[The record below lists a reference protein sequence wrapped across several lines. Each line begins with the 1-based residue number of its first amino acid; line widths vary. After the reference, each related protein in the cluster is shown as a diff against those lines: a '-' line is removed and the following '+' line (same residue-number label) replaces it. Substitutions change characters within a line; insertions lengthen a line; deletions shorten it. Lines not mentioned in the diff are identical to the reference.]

1 MTKKLYRSRTN
12 SMIAG
17 VCGGLAE
24 YFDIDASLVRVG
36 AVLFTLAWGSGL
48 LAYVILWLIV
58 AQKPLESSVM
68 ESEGGQKEAVKAD
81 ESNELERDKGVL
93 FVGIILTV
101 LGVLLLMNN
110 YLSFAWLSF
119 RRLWPLLIIF
129 VGLMIIMKGS
139 GSKGDE
145 SQLD

>member
-1 MTKKLYRSRTN
+1 MTKKLYRSRTD

-24 YFDIDASLVRVG
+24 YFDIDTSLVRVG

-48 LAYVILWLIV
+48 LAYVVLWLIV
-58 AQKPLESSVM
+58 PQKPLESSVA
-68 ESEGGQKEAVKAD
+68 ESEGQRGASVGVTEPDK
-81 ESNELERDKGVL
+81 SERDKGVL

-110 YLSFAWLSF
+110 YISFAWLSF

-129 VGLMIIMKGS
+129 VGLIIIMKGS
-139 GSKGDE
+139 GSKSDE
-145 SQLD
+145 S

>member
-1 MTKKLYRSRTN
+1 MTKKLYRSRTE

-36 AVLFTLAWGSGL
+36 AVLLTLAWGSGL
-48 LAYVILWLIV
+48 LAYVILWLV
-58 AQKPLESSVM
+58 VTQKPLESSVL
-68 ESEGGQKEAVKAD
+68 ESEGEQKATVETT
-81 ESNELERDKGVL
+81 ESDKSEKDKGVL

-110 YLSFAWLSF
+110 YISFAWLSF
-119 RRLWPLLIIF
+119 RRLWPLLIVF

-145 SQLD
+145 S

>member
-1 MTKKLYRSRTN
+1 MTKKLYRSRTD

-17 VCGGLAE
+17 VCGGLAK
-24 YFDIDASLVRVG
+24 YFDIDTSLVRVG

-58 AQKPLESSVM
+58 PQKPLESSVT
-68 ESEGGQKEAVKAD
+68 ESEGERIATVEAAEPDK
-81 ESNELERDKGVL
+81 SERDKGVL

-101 LGVLLLMNN
+101 LGALLLMNN

-129 VGLMIIMKGS
+129 VGLIIIMKGS
-139 GSKGDE
+139 GSKSDE
-145 SQLD
+145 S

>member
-1 MTKKLYRSRTN
+1 MTKKLYRSRTD

-129 VGLMIIMKGS
+129 VGLMIIMRGS

-145 SQLD
+145 S

>member
-1 MTKKLYRSRTN
+1 MTKKLYRSRTE

-36 AVLFTLAWGSGL
+36 AVLLTLAWGSGL
-48 LAYVILWLIV
+48 LAYVVLWLV
-58 AQKPLESSVM
+58 VTQKPLESSVL
-68 ESEGGQKEAVKAD
+68 ESEGEQKATVETT
-81 ESNELERDKGVL
+81 ESDKSERDKGVL

-110 YLSFAWLSF
+110 YISFAWLSF

-145 SQLD
+145 S

>member
-1 MTKKLYRSRTN
+1 MTKKLYRSRTD

-36 AVLFTLAWGSGL
+36 AVLLTLAWGSGI

-58 AQKPLESSVM
+58 TQKSLESSVM
-68 ESEGGQKEAVKAD
+68 ESEGEPKATVEVTEPD
-81 ESNELERDKGVL
+81 KSERDKGVL

-101 LGVLLLMNN
+101 LGALLLMNN

-145 SQLD
+145 S

>member
-1 MTKKLYRSRTN
+1 MTKKLYRSRTE

-36 AVLFTLAWGSGL
+36 AVLLTLAWGSGL
-48 LAYVILWLIV
+48 LAYVILWLV
-58 AQKPLESSVM
+58 VTQKPLESSIM
-68 ESEGGQKEAVKAD
+68 ESEGEQKATVETT
-81 ESNELERDKGVL
+81 ESDKSERDKGVL

-110 YLSFAWLSF
+110 YISFAWLSF
-119 RRLWPLLIIF
+119 RRLWPLVIIF

-139 GSKGDE
+139 GSKNDE
-145 SQLD
+145 S

>member
-1 MTKKLYRSRTN
+1 MTKKLYRSRTD

-68 ESEGGQKEAVKAD
+68 ESEGGQKDAVEAG

-145 SQLD
+145 S

>member
-1 MTKKLYRSRTN
+1 MTKKLYRSRTD

-48 LAYVILWLIV
+48 LAYVILWLV
-58 AQKPLESSVM
+58 VTQKPLESSVT
-68 ESEGGQKEAVKAD
+68 ESEGEQKATDEASEPDK
-81 ESNELERDKGVL
+81 LERDKGIM

-101 LGVLLLMNN
+101 LGALLLMNN
-110 YLSFAWLSF
+110 YISFAWLSF

-129 VGLMIIMKGS
+129 IGLMIIMKGS
-139 GSKGDE
+139 GSRGDE
-145 SQLD
+145 S

>member
-1 MTKKLYRSRTN
+1 MTKKLYRSRTE

-24 YFDIDASLVRVG
+24 YFDIDVSLVRVG
-36 AVLFTLAWGSGL
+36 AVLLTLAWGSGL

-58 AQKPLESSVM
+58 TQKPLESSVM
-68 ESEGGQKEAVKAD
+68 ESEGEQKATVETT
-81 ESNELERDKGVL
+81 ESDKSERDKGVL
-93 FVGIILTV
+93 FVGVILTV

-110 YLSFAWLSF
+110 YISFAWLSF

-129 VGLMIIMKGS
+129 VGLMIVMKGS
-139 GSKGDE
+139 GSKSDE
-145 SQLD
+145 S

>member
-1 MTKKLYRSRTN
+1 MTKKLYRSRTD

-24 YFDIDASLVRVG
+24 YFDIDTSLVRVG

-48 LAYVILWLIV
+48 LAYVVLWLIV
-58 AQKPLESSVM
+58 PQKPLESSVA
-68 ESEGGQKEAVKAD
+68 ESEAQRGATVGVTEPDK
-81 ESNELERDKGVL
+81 SERDKGVL

-110 YLSFAWLSF
+110 YISFAWLSF

-129 VGLMIIMKGS
+129 VGLIIIMKGS
-139 GSKGDE
+139 GSKSDE
-145 SQLD
+145 S

>member
-1 MTKKLYRSRTN
+1 MTKKLYRSRTD

-24 YFDIDASLVRVG
+24 YFDIDTSLVRVG
-36 AVLFTLAWGSGL
+36 AVLFTLAWGSGI
-48 LAYVILWLIV
+48 LAYVVLWLIV
-58 AQKPLESSVM
+58 PQKSLESSVM
-68 ESEGGQKEAVKAD
+68 KSEGEQKVTVKATEPD
-81 ESNELERDKGVL
+81 KSERDKGVL

-101 LGVLLLMNN
+101 LGALLLMNN

-129 VGLMIIMKGS
+129 IGLIIIMKGS
-139 GSKGDE
+139 GSKSDE
-145 SQLD
+145 S

>member
-1 MTKKLYRSRTN
+1 MTKKLYRSRTD

-81 ESNELERDKGVL
+81 GSNELERDKGVL

-110 YLSFAWLSF
+110 YISFAWLSF
-119 RRLWPLLIIF
+119 RRLWPLLIVF

-145 SQLD
+145 S

>member
-1 MTKKLYRSRTN
+1 MTKKLYRSRTD

-48 LAYVILWLIV
+48 LAYVILWLV
-58 AQKPLESSVM
+58 VTQKPLESSVM
-68 ESEGGQKEAVKAD
+68 ESEGEQKVTDEASEPDK
-81 ESNELERDKGVL
+81 LERDKGIM

-101 LGVLLLMNN
+101 LGALLLMNN
-110 YLSFAWLSF
+110 YISFAWLSF

-129 VGLMIIMKGS
+129 IGLMIIMKGS
-139 GSKGDE
+139 GSRGDE
-145 SQLD
+145 S

>member
-1 MTKKLYRSRTN
+1 MTKKLYRSRTE

-36 AVLFTLAWGSGL
+36 AVLLTLAWGSGL
-48 LAYVILWLIV
+48 LAYVILWLV
-58 AQKPLESSVM
+58 VTQKPLESSVL
-68 ESEGGQKEAVKAD
+68 ESEGEQKATVETT
-81 ESNELERDKGVL
+81 ESDKSEKDKGVL
-93 FVGIILTV
+93 FVGVILTV

-110 YLSFAWLSF
+110 YISFAWLSF

-129 VGLMIIMKGS
+129 VGLMIVMKGS

-145 SQLD
+145 S

>member
-1 MTKKLYRSRTN
+1 MTKKLYRSRTE

-24 YFDIDASLVRVG
+24 YFDIDASLVRIG
-36 AVLFTLAWGSGL
+36 AVLLTLAWGSGL

-58 AQKPLESSVM
+58 TQKPLESSVL
-68 ESEGGQKEAVKAD
+68 ESEGEQKATVETT
-81 ESNELERDKGVL
+81 ESDKSERDKGVL

-110 YLSFAWLSF
+110 YISFAWLSL

-129 VGLMIIMKGS
+129 VGLMIVMKGS

-145 SQLD
+145 S

>member
-68 ESEGGQKEAVKAD
+68 ESEGGQKETVKAD
-81 ESNELERDKGVL
+81 ESDELERDKGVL

-145 SQLD
+145 S

>member
-1 MTKKLYRSRTN
+1 MTKKLYRSRTD

-58 AQKPLESSVM
+58 AQKPLESSVL

-81 ESNELERDKGVL
+81 ESNGLERDKGVL

-145 SQLD
+145 S

>member
-36 AVLFTLAWGSGL
+36 AVLFTLAWGSGI

-68 ESEGGQKEAVKAD
+68 ESEGGQKETVKAD
-81 ESNELERDKGVL
+81 ESNGLERDKGVL

-145 SQLD
+145 S

>member
-1 MTKKLYRSRTN
+1 MTKKLYRSRTD

-36 AVLFTLAWGSGL
+36 AVLFTLAWGSGI

-101 LGVLLLMNN
+101 LGFLLLMNN

-145 SQLD
+145 S

>member
-1 MTKKLYRSRTN
+1 MTKKLYRSRTE

-58 AQKPLESSVM
+58 AQRPLESSVM
-68 ESEGGQKEAVKAD
+68 ESEGGQKEAINAD
-81 ESNELERDKGVL
+81 ESNGVEREKGVL

-110 YLSFAWLSF
+110 YISFAWLSF

-139 GSKGDE
+139 GGKGDE
-145 SQLD
+145 S

>member
-1 MTKKLYRSRTN
+1 MTKKLYRSRTD

-145 SQLD
+145 SKLD

>member
-1 MTKKLYRSRTN
+1 MTKKLYRSRSD

-24 YFDIDASLVRVG
+24 YFDIDTSLVRVG

-48 LAYVILWLIV
+48 LAYVVLWLIV
-58 AQKPLESSVM
+58 PQKPLESSVM
-68 ESEGGQKEAVKAD
+68 ESKGERGRTVGVTEPDK
-81 ESNELERDKGVL
+81 SERDKGVL

-110 YLSFAWLSF
+110 YISFAWLSF

-129 VGLMIIMKGS
+129 VGLIIIMKGS
-139 GSKGDE
+139 GSKSDE
-145 SQLD
+145 S

>member
-1 MTKKLYRSRTN
+1 MTKKLYRSRTD

-24 YFDIDASLVRVG
+24 YFDIDTSLVRVG
-36 AVLFTLAWGSGL
+36 AVLFTLAWGSGI

-58 AQKPLESSVM
+58 PQKSLESSVV
-68 ESEGGQKEAVKAD
+68 ESEGEQKVTVKATEPD
-81 ESNELERDKGVL
+81 KSERDKGVL

-101 LGVLLLMNN
+101 LGALLLMNN

-129 VGLMIIMKGS
+129 VGLIIIMKGS
-139 GSKGDE
+139 GSKSDE
-145 SQLD
+145 S

>member
-1 MTKKLYRSRTN
+1 MTKKLYRSRTD

-36 AVLFTLAWGSGL
+36 AVLLTLAWGSGI
-48 LAYVILWLIV
+48 LAYVILWLI
-58 AQKPLESSVM
+58 APQKSLESSVM
-68 ESEGGQKEAVKAD
+68 ESEGEPKATVEVTEPD
-81 ESNELERDKGVL
+81 KSERDKGVL

-101 LGVLLLMNN
+101 LGALLLMNN

-145 SQLD
+145 S

>member
-1 MTKKLYRSRTN
+1 MTKKLYRSRTE

-24 YFDIDASLVRVG
+24 YFDIDASLVRIG
-36 AVLFTLAWGSGL
+36 AVLLTLAWGSGL
-48 LAYVILWLIV
+48 LAYVMLWLV
-58 AQKPLESSVM
+58 VTQKPLELSVM
-68 ESEGGQKEAVKAD
+68 EGEGEQKATVETTESDKSE
-81 ESNELERDKGVL
+81 SDKGVL
-93 FVGIILTV
+93 FVGIIFTV

-110 YLSFAWLSF
+110 YISFAWLSL

-129 VGLMIIMKGS
+129 VGLMIVLKGS

-145 SQLD
+145 S

>member
-1 MTKKLYRSRTN
+1 MTKKLYRSRTE

-36 AVLFTLAWGSGL
+36 TVLLTLAWGSGL

-58 AQKPLESSVM
+58 TQKPLESSVL
-68 ESEGGQKEAVKAD
+68 ESEGEQKATVETTDSDKS
-81 ESNELERDKGVL
+81 EKDKGVL

-110 YLSFAWLSF
+110 YISFAWLSF

-129 VGLMIIMKGS
+129 VGLMIVMKGS

-145 SQLD
+145 S

>member
-1 MTKKLYRSRTN
+1 MTKKLYRSRTD

-48 LAYVILWLIV
+48 LAYVILWLV
-58 AQKPLESSVM
+58 VTQKPLESSVM
-68 ESEGGQKEAVKAD
+68 ESEGEQKATDEASEPDK
-81 ESNELERDKGVL
+81 LERDKGIM

-101 LGVLLLMNN
+101 LGALLLMNN
-110 YLSFAWLSF
+110 YISFAWLSF

-129 VGLMIIMKGS
+129 IGLMIIMKGS
-139 GSKGDE
+139 GSKVDE
-145 SQLD
+145 S